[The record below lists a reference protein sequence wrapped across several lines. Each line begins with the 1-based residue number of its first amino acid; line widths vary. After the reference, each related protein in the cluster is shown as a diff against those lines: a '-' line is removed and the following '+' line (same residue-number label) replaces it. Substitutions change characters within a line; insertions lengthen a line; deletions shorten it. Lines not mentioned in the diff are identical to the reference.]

1 MSILNVNRIQPVGS
15 GQTVTISATNIN
27 TGSATVT
34 AGTFTGNLTG
44 NVTGNLTGTAS
55 TATAAATAYGL
66 SGSPTLSG
74 ITSVST
80 SNLTVN
86 GNAYPNAGPLSNRN
100 LIINGAMQVSQRST
114 SSNVSGYTTLDRF
127 AMNAN
132 GGSRLT
138 SQESLTSGDPYNEGF
153 RYFMRVKNT
162 TGSSAA
168 SAYREIL
175 YKVEAQDLAQSGW
188 NYASSSSF
196 ITLSFWIRA
205 SISQTYYAFL
215 LTSDG
220 TRQLYSFSI
229 SLSANTWTKVT
240 KTIPGNS
247 NITINNDNG
256 EGIAI
261 AFVPFYGTD
270 YTTSGHTDDA
280 WGAYSSSDNLPDM
293 TTTWATT
300 TDATFDITGVQLEV
314 GSVATP
320 FEHRSYGDELARCQ
334 RYFYKITLPNDA
346 NPTYPACVYAVNTIL
361 IQALPVTLSQRTS
374 PTITTTIGTS
384 QPGFYRYD
392 GTAGTGQAIS
402 VFNVSVRS
410 TSNVYWFELQFSG
423 ASAWGSAG
431 HVGVILWGVGT
442 SSTLSLSAEF

>member
-1 MSILNVNRIQPVGS
+1 MGIQIN
-15 GQTVTISATNIN
+15 GQTDTISATD
-27 TGSATVT
+27 GS
-34 AGTFTGNLTG
+34 FTISGASGDLVGNLTG

-55 TATAAATAYGL
+55 TATAAATAYGI
-66 SGSPTLSG
+66 SGTPTLSG
-74 ITSVST
+74 ISSVST
-80 SNLTVN
+80 TNLTVN

-100 LIINGAMQVSQRST
+100 LIINGAMQVAQRST

-162 TGSSAA
+162 TGSSAV

-188 NYASSSSF
+188 NYTSSSSF

-205 SISQTYYAFL
+205 SISQTYYSFL

-220 TRQLYSFSI
+220 TRQLYSFAI
-229 SLSANTWTKVT
+229 PLSANTWTKVT
-240 KTIPGNS
+240 KSIPGNS

-256 EGIAI
+256 EGLAI

-270 YTTSGHTDDA
+270 YTTSGHIDDA
-280 WGAYSSSDNLPDM
+280 WGAYSSSDNLLDM

-314 GSVATP
+314 GEVATP
-320 FEHRSYGDELARCQ
+320 FEHRSYGDELLRCC
-334 RYFYKITLPNDA
+334 RYFYAHNSGDTYNMVAHGHYGSSGVFIGMSVVPVPMRAVPSVSVSGNWHCAGDTGSQDASNIRLIDVASGNSILQIRADITSGFSGEGTFLRNNNDA
-346 NPTYPACVYAVNTIL
+346 TAMCYF
-361 IQALPVTLSQRTS
+361 TS
-374 PTITTTIGTS
+374 
-384 QPGFYRYD
+384 
-392 GTAGTGQAIS
+392 
-402 VFNVSVRS
+402 
-410 TSNVYWFELQFSG
+410 EL
-423 ASAWGSAG
+423 
-431 HVGVILWGVGT
+431 
-442 SSTLSLSAEF
+442 

>member
-1 MSILNVNRIQPVGS
+1 MGIQIN
-15 GQTVTISATNIN
+15 GQTDTISATD
-27 TGSATVT
+27 GSFTISGAS
-34 AGTFTGNLTG
+34 GNLTGNLTGNVTG

-66 SGSPTLSG
+66 SGTPTLSG

-80 SNLTVN
+80 TNLTVN
-86 GNAYPNAGPLSNRN
+86 GNAYPSAGPLSNRN
-100 LIINGAMQVSQRST
+100 LIINGAMQVAQRST
-114 SSNVSGYTTLDRF
+114 SSNVAGYTTLDRF

-215 LTSDG
+215 LTYDG

-229 SLSANTWTKVT
+229 SLSADTWTKVT

-256 EGIAI
+256 QGIAI
-261 AFVPFYGTD
+261 AFIPFYGTD

-280 WGAYSSSDNLPDM
+280 WGAFDSADSLPDM

-334 RYFYKITLPNDA
+334 RYFHRMDTGRFVMGYKRHDTECAWSYQSPVPMRNSPSPTLNSGGNFTNFQSSFA
-346 NPTYPACVYAVNTIL
+346 TTQSNPTVYEYSTNT
-361 IQALPVTLSQRTS
+361 
-374 PTITTTIGTS
+374 G
-384 QPGFYRYD
+384 
-392 GTAGTGQAIS
+392 
-402 VFNVSVRS
+402 N
-410 TSNVYWFELQFSG
+410 
-423 ASAWGSAG
+423 
-431 HVGVILWGVGT
+431 GVLGC
-442 SSTLSLSAEF
+442 SSTWTSTHTYIPSWEAFDISFSAEL